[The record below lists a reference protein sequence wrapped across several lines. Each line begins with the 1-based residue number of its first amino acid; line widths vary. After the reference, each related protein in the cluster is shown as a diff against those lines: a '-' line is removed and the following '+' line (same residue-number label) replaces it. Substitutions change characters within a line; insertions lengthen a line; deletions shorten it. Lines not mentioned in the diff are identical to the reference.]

1 MGLFDLFSKPKTFE
15 KLDDAIWL
23 THAAKQVGILRE
35 IEERL
40 GEDDRVLVVAHFS
53 ATLEEACEV
62 FRQTNIPF
70 EQEQHKWDSRDI
82 SRLIQ
87 HNESHPFV
95 VLAESLPDTFPGGRQ
110 NLVDESAPV
119 VSVMVLERHLL
130 SSQDDH
136 VTRFAQSLP
145 GRSRLRFFQSLEDP
159 LIQVFVGDGI
169 RNTLERLG
177 LQQDECIEH
186 RMISRWVQAAQQKV
200 QKQSLGNSK
209 AESAEEWIERNM
221 PQ

>member
-23 THAAKQVGILRE
+23 THAAKQLGILRE

-40 GEDDRVLVVAHFS
+40 GEDERVLVVAHFS
-53 ATLEEACEV
+53 ATLKEACEV

-87 HNESHPFV
+87 HNEPHPFV

-110 NLVDESAPV
+110 NRVDESGPV
-119 VSVMVLERHLL
+119 VSVIVLERHLL

-136 VTRFAQSLP
+136 VVRFAQSLP
-145 GRSRLRFFQSLEDP
+145 GRSQLRFFQSLEDP
-159 LIQVFVGDGI
+159 LMRVFAGDAV
-169 RNTLERLG
+169 RNALELLG
-177 LQQDECIEH
+177 LQEDERIENP
-186 RMISRWVQAAQQKV
+186 MISRWVQAAQQKV
-200 QKQSLGNSK
+200 QKQSPGNSE
-209 AESAEEWIERNM
+209 AESAEAWIERNM